1 MANKKP
7 MVLPELR
14 EWTGHEGEFSIAP
27 ASKIWV
33 DSALGV
39 AYMDMARRFA
49 QDFKEITGFA
59 IDVAEGSTPAAGDFY
74 FTMSNEP
81 LAKETYHM
89 EIADCVTIKTGD
101 AVGAHWATRTVLQIL
116 KQTGGSM
123 PKGLVT
129 DYPKF
134 RIRGFNLDVGR
145 KAVPL
150 SFLKMW
156 VKQMSWYKLNDFNVH
171 LSDECFDLN
180 YFGFRLESDVPKL
193 TSTDVFYTKEEFRQ
207 FIAESA
213 AQGVNI
219 VPEFDTPGH
228 SMAFTNVR
236 PELARPEHPHY
247 HEHKNYLDVQNP
259 QALEFIKEVFAE
271 YMADENPVFPQG
283 GVVHIG
289 TDEYK
294 GAANQGEK
302 EAFRAY
308 QDALLKFIR
317 DDMGRT
323 PRVWGSQTE
332 NSGET
337 PVTVQGVQ
345 MHMWNADYA
354 NPQEMYDLG
363 YEMINI
369 HEHAGY
375 IVPGAEYYQ
384 DYLDKERVL
393 NEWKP
398 NNMLGLELAEDDP
411 QVLGGAYALWNDKT
425 GALDNG
431 TSDVEMFDRMFDAL
445 PCFSQRLWSDCRD
458 YDVAAIDRLSGVIRY
473 APGTNPTYELP
484 EGAAFKFD
492 DVIKLCG
499 GESYI
504 ETPLENAGVGHTLEF
519 RVKRDENSGEA
530 PQVLFESDIG
540 QIMAVQT
547 GTGALGFSRDFRD
560 YSFDYALPKG
570 EWVHIAL
577 ETELSRTTLYVNGKK
592 LQTLEGDW
600 EMGEDGK
607 PICVA
612 KWASLVIPLQRIGSK
627 TNAFFGEISD
637 IMLHAPQSKE

>member
-7 MVLPELR
+7 TVLPELR
-14 EWTGHEGEFSIAP
+14 EWVGHEGEFSTTP

-33 DSALGV
+33 DTALG
-39 AYMDMARRFA
+39 ADYMEMAQRFA
-49 QDFKEITGFA
+49 QDYREITGFGIA
-59 IDVAEGSTPAAGDFY
+59 VAAGRSHIAGDFY
-74 FTMSNEP
+74 FAPSGAP
-81 LAKETYHM
+81 LTKEAYHM
-89 EIADCVTIKTGD
+89 EIAGHVTIKTSE
-101 AVGAHWATRTVLQIL
+101 AVGAHWATRTILQIL
-116 KQTGGSM
+116 KQTGSSV
-123 PKGLVT
+123 PKGLVK

-180 YFGFRLESDVPKL
+180 YYGFRLESDVPKL

-207 FIAESA
+207 FIADSA

-228 SMAFTNVR
+228 SMAFTNAR

-271 YMADENPVFPQG
+271 YMTGENPVFPQG

-317 DDMGRT
+317 DDMGCT

-369 HEHAGY
+369 HEMAGY

-445 PCFSQRLWSDCRD
+445 PCFSQRLWSDCKD
-458 YDVAAIDRLSGVIRY
+458 YDVAAIDALSGVIQY
-473 APGTNPTYELP
+473 APGTNPTYALP
-484 EGAAFKFD
+484 ESTEFRIDGP
-492 DVIKLCG
+492 ITLCG
-499 GESYI
+499 GESYM
-504 ETPLENAGVGHTLEF
+504 ETTLENAGVGCTLEF
-519 RVKRDENSGEA
+519 RVRRDENSGNE
-530 PQVLFESDIG
+530 PQVLFESEIG
-540 QIMAVQT
+540 QIMAVQNVT
-547 GTGALGFSRDFRD
+547 RALGFTRDFRE
-560 YSFDYALPKG
+560 YSFEYALPKG

-577 ETELSRTTLYVNGKK
+577 ETQLSRTTLYVNGEKV
-592 LQTLEGDW
+592 QTLEGEW
-600 EMGEDGK
+600 TTGEDGK
-607 PICVA
+607 RVWLK
-612 KWASLVIPLQRIGSK
+612 KWASLVLPLQRVGSK
-627 TNAFFGEISD
+627 TNALLGEVGD
-637 IMLHAPQSKE
+637 ILLKT